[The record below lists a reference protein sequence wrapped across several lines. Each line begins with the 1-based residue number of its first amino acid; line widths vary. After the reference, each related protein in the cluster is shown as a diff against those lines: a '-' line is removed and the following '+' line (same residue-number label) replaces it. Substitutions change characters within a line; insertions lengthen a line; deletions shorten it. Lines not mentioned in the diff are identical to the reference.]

1 MEQINPFLQQLPDM
15 LGIFTLMCVS
25 FLLGYFASYW
35 LQRSKKRKLI
45 ERLKK
50 EINAAKQEKV
60 NNIETI
66 FTEIKPKILE
76 VIQEEKKE
84 TLSPEAVAERT
95 RNNLVNYTKSKP
107 TIDFDSI
114 GRAEAYEK
122 DDLTRINGI
131 GPYVEEKLNEIG
143 IYTYS
148 QISRLEYS
156 DIRAITESIDFFPGR
171 IERDNWVGQAKHLQY
186 H

>member
-15 LGIFTLMCVS
+15 LGIFILMCVS

-95 RNNLVNYTKSKP
+95 RNNLVNYTIALGLLRGHYKISLHILSNFLRILP
-107 TIDFDSI
+107 RMLGQNVI
-114 GRAEAYEK
+114 RY
-122 DDLTRINGI
+122 LTH
-131 GPYVEEKLNEIG
+131 
-143 IYTYS
+143 S
-148 QISRLEYS
+148 
-156 DIRAITESIDFFPGR
+156 
-171 IERDNWVGQAKHLQY
+171 
-186 H
+186 